1 MNISDLLRRTAAV
14 FPTNTAVVHDTRR
27 ISYREL
33 ERDVSRL
40 ANWLK
45 SLDLPEGA
53 RIGIFLENSVDYI
66 VAFFAV
72 HRAGLVVVPLDTSLS
87 ADKLKFILDDCGTEV
102 LFVHFRFQRLLAKLY
117 ESKPALRYIISEK
130 ELMVKL
136 QGAEHT
142 TLPSILSQCPA
153 EELSE
158 DDREAGIVN
167 WDDVPTAPKELA
179 AIFYTSG
186 STGQGKGVM
195 LSHRNLIANTVGT
208 VEYLKLTHN
217 DSIIVILPFYYI
229 YGNSL
234 MLTHVMVGGCL
245 VIDNRFM
252 YAESVLDTMQVER
265 VTGLS
270 GVPSNFL
277 ILLNNSTFPT
287 REFPNLRYFTQA
299 GGAMAPDVIRR
310 LFETFPDKEVY
321 IMYGQTEA
329 SPRVTWLPPY
339 RLREKLGSVG
349 IEVPGVKVRIV
360 KENGEDASVGEE
372 GEIVVGGDSVMMGYW
387 NQPDEQK
394 EVLKDGWLYT
404 GDLARRDT
412 DGFIFIVGRRKEII
426 KSGGNR
432 ISVKEVEEC
441 LITNDKIHEVAVFG
455 VPDDIFGEAVKAV
468 IVLKQGQESDIKEI
482 QRHCRQSLAEHK
494 IPRYVEF
501 VATLPKYQ
509 SGKVNKLA
517 LKGKSS

>member
-1 MNISDLLRRTAAV
+1 
-14 FPTNTAVVHDTRR
+14 
-27 ISYREL
+27 
-33 ERDVSRL
+33 
-40 ANWLK
+40 
-45 SLDLPEGA
+45 
-53 RIGIFLENSVDYI
+53 
-66 VAFFAV
+66 
-72 HRAGLVVVPLDTSLS
+72 
-87 ADKLKFILDDCGTEV
+87 
-102 LFVHFRFQRLLAKLY
+102 FVHFRFQRLLARLY
-117 ESKPALRYIISEK
+117 EMKPALRHIISEK

-136 QGAEHT
+136 EGAEHT
-142 TLPSILSQCPA
+142 TLTQILSQLPA
-153 EELSE
+153 EEPAE
-158 DDREAGIVN
+158 ADRKAGLVS
-167 WDDVPTAPKELA
+167 WDDVPKAPKELA

-195 LSHRNLIANTVGT
+195 LSHRSLVANTVGT
-208 VEYLKLTHN
+208 VEYLKLTES
-217 DSIIVILPFYYI
+217 DSVIVILPFYYI

-234 MLTHVMVGGCL
+234 LLTHVAVGGCL

-252 YAESVLDTMQVER
+252 YAETVLDTMQAER

-287 REFPNLRYFTQA
+287 REFPSLRYFTQA
-299 GGAMAPDVIRR
+299 GGGMAPDVIRR
-310 LFETFPDKEVY
+310 LYETFPDKEVY

-329 SPRVTWLPPY
+329 SPRVTWLPPD

-349 IEVPGVKVRIV
+349 IEVPGVKVRII
-360 KENGEDASVGEE
+360 KENGEEASVGEE

-387 NQPDEQK
+387 NQPDEQQ
-394 EVLKDGWLYT
+394 EVLKDSWLYT
-404 GDLARRDT
+404 GDLAKRDE

-441 LITNDKIHEVAVFG
+441 LLTNEKIHEVAVFG

-468 IVLKQGQESDIKEI
+468 VVLKQGFESNFKEI

-494 IPRYVEF
+494 IPRHVEF
-501 VATLPKYQ
+501 VEELPKYQ

-517 LKGKSS
+517 LKSRPV